1 MFRDDNLNHTLT
13 RVIRNTKL
21 AGTYN
26 SIVKEDIK
34 SPKQPQLDNR
44 KLSSMLH
51 RRRGTVLEKT
61 TTKEEDEDAE
71 ELKEVKHLPKAKIV
85 EATQQL
91 F

>member
-1 MFRDDNLNHTLT
+1 MFRDDNLNHTMN

-26 SIVKEDIK
+26 SIVKEDIS

-44 KLSSMLH
+44 RLSSMLN
-51 RRRGTVLEKT
+51 RRRGSKFEKK

-71 ELKEVKHLPKAKIV
+71 ELKDVKHQPQAKII
-85 EATQQL
+85 EATQKI